1 MFRNAIPS
9 ISTSVWR
16 AQHPN
21 AGRNIQQTY
30 LEYRRLITV
39 PSDDG
44 GDDEGIL
51 NVCDKISSFGFYD
64 DNDVKRY
71 QKINNA
77 VMSI

>member
-9 ISTSVWR
+9 FNICLISV
-16 AQHPN
+16 
-21 AGRNIQQTY
+21 IFTY
-30 LEYRRLITV
+30 LEYWRLIKV

-77 VMSI
+77 VMTI